1 MTYLLYPAKVFLCS
15 GILFGYYWLFLR
27 NRRFHHYNRFYL
39 LGSLLLSVILPLFKI
54 QVWYQPES
62 TVTQV
67 VYETINVLSV
77 NYGETEGLVNNMQ
90 VVNSL
95 FTVENSLYAI
105 YIAGIVVLLWMLAKS
120 VLYIKRISRHYPFE
134 RISELKFYTT
144 QEPGTPFSFFRSIFW
159 SNDLPFNSREGQ
171 QVFRHELF
179 HVQQKHS
186 TDIIFTE
193 LVTALFWY
201 NPFFHMLKKE
211 LKAIH
216 EFLADQYAVSGNDRY
231 AYAELLV
238 MQTIKAGK
246 LPVTNHFFQN
256 HIKRRIAMITNLTS
270 SKKYGYFSR
279 LMILPVSVL
288 LFCTIVLYAQQP
300 KAQVTTAHFTGAESK
315 PITVVID
322 AGHGGSDNGSV
333 SADGSAKE
341 KDIAL
346 QISLKIQQL
355 APSYNVNVIM
365 TRTGNDLPANT
376 TVVNDGLRARTTIAE
391 QSKADAF
398 VSIHM
403 SAITPEMAIE
413 EKKAVN
419 DWAGIEVFITRGNEK
434 WMESSK
440 ALGSSVLQTLS
451 SWYTT
456 YPSLKQRKEKGIWVL
471 DHSPCPAVLIEC
483 GFITNDKDLAFFAKD
498 NNQEALAKKILEG
511 IANYKNQQPATNAA
525 IPDNKEI
532 QKQVSQTQPEI
543 KTTSATDNKLQV
555 QFASYTTTASPDI
568 EPALQQSVVEKNE
581 DSVLIMKLSR
591 HFNRN
596 THYPKAAF
604 DYNIEGTVYYSLVI
618 DESGRIS
625 DFQAY
630 SQIPATTQ
638 KIHTQ
643 VVVGYQPYNPALVA
657 GKLSSEEQTIIFQ
670 DEVKRVFERNVD
682 LSGSAIKEPGK
693 YYFKTV
699 FRLEKPQQKNC

>member
-1 MTYLLYPAKVFLCS
+1 MTFLMYPAKVFLCS
-15 GILFGYYWLFLR
+15 GILLGYYWLFLR

-39 LGSLLLSVILPLFKI
+39 LGSLVLSVILPLLKI
-54 QVWYQPES
+54 QLWYQPEN
-62 TVTQV
+62 TVNQV
-67 VYETINVLSV
+67 VYQTIDVLTV
-77 NYGETEGLVNNMQ
+77 NYGETDGLMNNMQ

-105 YIAGIVVLLWMLAKS
+105 YIAGMVVLLWMLVKS

-134 RISELKFYTT
+134 RIRELKFYTT

-159 SNDLPFNSREGQ
+159 NHELPFNSREGQ

-186 TDIIFTE
+186 SDIIFTE

-216 EFLADQYAVSGNDRY
+216 EFLADQYAVSRNDRY

-246 LPVTNHFFQN
+246 IPVTNYFFQN

-300 KAQVTTAHFTGAESK
+300 KAQATQAHFTGAESK

-355 APSYNVNVIM
+355 APTYNVNVIM

-376 TVVNDGLRARTTIAE
+376 TAVNDGLRARTTIAE

-403 SAITPEMAIE
+403 SAITPDMAAE
-413 EKKAVN
+413 EKKSVN
-419 DWAGIEVFITRGNEK
+419 DWSGIEVFIARENEK
-434 WMESSK
+434 WMEPSK

-451 SWYTT
+451 PWYTT

-471 DHSPCPAVLIEC
+471 DHSPCPAIIIEC
-483 GFITNDKDLAFFAKD
+483 GFITNDRDLAFFTNG

-511 IANYKNQQPATNAA
+511 IANYKNQGGTSRINLPDTSVPANQQKTLPPVHVNAKA
-525 IPDNKEI
+525 GSKPR
-532 QKQVSQTQPEI
+532 
-543 KTTSATDNKLQV
+543 TSSPQQEVTLVK
-555 QFASYTTTASPDI
+555 FA
-568 EPALQQSVVEKNE
+568 E
-581 DSVLIMKLSR
+581 DSVILMKLRR
-591 HFNRN
+591 HFNRI
-596 THYPKAAF
+596 TRYPQQAF
-604 DYNIEGTVYYSLVI
+604 ENNIEGTVYYSVAVN
-618 DESGRIS
+618 ESGRIS
-625 DFQAY
+625 NFHTY
-630 SQIPATTQ
+630 SIKPAGGF
-638 KIHTQ
+638 KIHEQKVIRYKTSP
-643 VVVGYQPYNPALVA
+643 GPIID
-657 GKLSSEEQTIIFQ
+657 KLSPDKHIKIFQ
-670 DEVKRVFERNVD
+670 DEVKRVFEKNVD
-682 LSGSAIKEPGK
+682 LAGTEIKEPAT
-693 YYFKTV
+693 YYFRTV
-699 FRLEKPQQKNC
+699 FHLGKPQKTDPDLSTEPTNR